1 MPTIIVLIIT
11 FLAGSI
17 LRLRGINEYI
27 AWILSC
33 CIIPAFILFTEF
45 VLPYM
50 GGGASMWPIALA
62 AGSFYG
68 VIVGG
73 LSVVIASFYLKRK
86 KRKS

>member
-1 MPTIIVLIIT
+1 MPAIIVLIMT
-11 FLAGSI
+11 FLVGSI
-17 LRLRGINEYI
+17 LRLRGINECI

-33 CIIPAFILFTEF
+33 CIMPAFILFPEF

-50 GGGASMWPIALA
+50 GGGASMRPIALA
-62 AGSFYG
+62 VGSFYG

-73 LSVVIASFYLKRK
+73 LGVVIASFYLKRK